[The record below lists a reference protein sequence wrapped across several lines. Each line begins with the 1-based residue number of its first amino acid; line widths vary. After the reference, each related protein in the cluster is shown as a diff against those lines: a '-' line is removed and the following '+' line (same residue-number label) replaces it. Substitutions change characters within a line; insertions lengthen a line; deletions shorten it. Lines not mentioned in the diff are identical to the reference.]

1 MKPSEM
7 TNKYFNHHLKKIRF
21 KIKTLYSYDLLPPV
35 SAPSRLR
42 SLPKENRVEGP
53 KNGEEV
59 LG

>member
-21 KIKTLYSYDLLPPV
+21 KIKTLYSYDLLPP
-35 SAPSRLR
+35 RLR

-53 KNGEEV
+53 KNREEV